1 MATIT
6 ASVMEAS
13 PHHSTTNTPSSADD
27 TNLWTP
33 AQESALL
40 QSIVRWKPVGMHK
53 HFRMIAIRDHLL
65 SSGAINPEDSHT
77 STAGIWRK
85 LASLYDLEK
94 LDEREDSIIFD
105 GSGVGAASG
114 VEDDS
119 GGGGDESRRSV
130 SSSRGAEYWREF
142 ELPRD
147 EFEEMMWE
155 RRLALGESTESS
167 PLTQPPSPDVV
178 SAAAG
183 TRRESTVADT
193 DEPRSSPVSV
203 SGRMSGRGGRGGRAS
218 TRAGGGGGGG
228 RLSRLQNELETPKGE
243 RSASR
248 RTSKAPSIVEQEQDE
263 DKVMEDADDE
273 DGEEEEHE
281 ESTPAEEDED
291 EEESE
296 EHEEEE
302 AEQKRSGPSKRGR
315 GGGRRGRG
323 RKRGRR

>member
-1 MATIT
+1 MATAT
-6 ASVMEAS
+6 APVMEAS
-13 PHHSTTNTPSSADD
+13 SSLSTTHTPPTDD
-27 TNLWTP
+27 THLWTP

-40 QSIVRWKPVGMHK
+40 QAIVRWKPVGMHK

-65 SSGAINPEDSHT
+65 SSGAIDPEDSHT
-77 STAGIWRK
+77 SIAGIWRK

-105 GSGVGAASG
+105 GSGVGSAS
-114 VEDDS
+114 VETDGGS
-119 GGGGDESRRSV
+119 GGGGGRGGDESRSV
-130 SSSRGAEYWREF
+130 SSAKGGEYWREF

-147 EFEEMMWE
+147 EFEEMLWE
-155 RRLALGESTESS
+155 RRLAPEASAESS

-178 SAAAG
+178 SAA

-203 SGRMSGRGGRGGRAS
+203 SGRASGRGRGRAS
-218 TRAGGGGGGG
+218 ARTGGGG
-228 RLSRLQNELETPKGE
+228 RLSRLQNELETEKSE
-243 RSASR
+243 RGGSR
-248 RTSKAPSIVEQEQDE
+248 RTSKAPSVVEQEE
-263 DKVMEDADDE
+263 DRIMEDADE
-273 DGEEEEHE
+273 DGEEEQE
-281 ESTPAEEDED
+281 ESGAGE

-302 AEQKRSGPSKRGR
+302 TEQKRSGPSKRGR

-323 RKRGRR
+323 RKRRR